1 MHARH
6 LATAAGL
13 ALAATVV
20 AAAPTPLSPTP
31 TQPGARP
38 AVARPAL
45 PAGQAEVPVVHGSAR
60 FRMPSATLARLKAR
74 GVRITPL
81 GAKGKRGED
90 TPYGH
95 TGRGMTLRIERGA
108 VTKSGGKVGG
118 ELRFRRAGLALTR
131 HGTKRTVKLTRWE
144 IDLSQGTLRAGL
156 GAGTALTL
164 GRFTRPA
171 LRSALNVRTG
181 VLRMNLAI
189 ALTPVAAAKLN
200 AALGASCFVGDRPLL
215 RARIVA
221 SLDPSVHLR
230 TALNLG

>member
-13 ALAATVV
+13 ALAATAV
-20 AAAPTPLSPTP
+20 AAAPAPLSPTP
-31 TQPGARP
+31 THPDARTAATRP
-38 AVARPAL
+38 AQ

-60 FRMPSATLARLKAR
+60 FRMPSATLGRLRAC
-74 GVRITPL
+74 GVRIAPL
-81 GAKGKRGED
+81 GAKGKPGED
-90 TPYGH
+90 TPYGY
-95 TGRGMTLRIERGA
+95 TSRGMSLRIQRGA

-131 HGTKRTVKLTRWE
+131 HGTKKTVKLTRWA

-156 GAGTALTL
+156 GAGTTLTL
-164 GRFTRPA
+164 GKFTRPA
-171 LRSALNVRTG
+171 LRPALNIRTG
-181 VLRMNLAI
+181 VLRLNLVI

-200 AALGASCFVGDRPLL
+200 AALGTSCFAGDRPLL
-215 RARIVA
+215 HARIVA
-221 SLDPSVHLR
+221 ALDPSVHLR